1 MGRREFL
8 PYSVCFWA
16 TIAPVFSLVY
26 HAALPFRDTS
36 ANMSDQTPEEK
47 DSSLLNIVD
56 DHVEEVTDARGHTTR
71 RKGVYLLPN
80 LFTTAALFAGFFA
93 IVSGMNGNFAS
104 AGMAII
110 VAQLLDGFDGR
121 VARLTN
127 TTSAFGVQYDSLSDM
142 VSFGLAPALVMFSWG
157 LEPLGKFGWA
167 AAFLFAACA
176 ALRLARFNTQ
186 VETVDKSF
194 FVGLASP
201 PAAAILATIVWS
213 WHDYEPSYFVSV
225 LVGILTVVVGL
236 LMVSNLQYTSFKS
249 LNVRGRVP
257 FVVMLVALLIFVVVV
272 IDPARVLLTMAVV
285 YCLSG
290 PVLWVLKLRK
300 KVVADSS
307 GKEVES
313 PAEPAES
320 SVEQKV
326 EPPPQKSVD

>member
-1 MGRREFL
+1 
-8 PYSVCFWA
+8 
-16 TIAPVFSLVY
+16 
-26 HAALPFRDTS
+26 
-36 ANMSDQTPEEK
+36 MSDQTPDEK
-47 DSSLLNIVD
+47 DNSLLNIVD
-56 DHVEEVTDARGHTTR
+56 DHVEEVTDSKGQKTK

-186 VETVDKSF
+186 VETVDKSV

-213 WHDYEPSYFVSV
+213 WHDVTPSYFVSV
-225 LVGILTVVVGL
+225 LVAILTTAVAL
-236 LMVSNLQYTSFKS
+236 LMVSNVSYTSFKG
-249 LNVRGRVP
+249 LNVKDRVP
-257 FVVMLVALLIFVVVV
+257 FVVMLVALLVFVIIL

-290 PVLWVLKLRK
+290 PVQWVLRRRK
-300 KVVADSS
+300 HSPPSS
-307 GKEVES
+307 
-313 PAEPAES
+313 EPETTEPS
-320 SVEQKV
+320 S
-326 EPPPQKSVD
+326 EPETEKKPETQQNSID